1 MKRLAVIISYY
12 TTPNQLEDSLLSLL
26 ENRPDSCDIIVM
38 QCKPYENPY
47 DLEAEEV
54 HFLVAPEMESGE
66 NQCLWES
73 LRMALATSEA
83 EYVCLLPAGVQF
95 QSCWVAALDIL
106 DRHDDLGGFFLDEN
120 LDNGG
125 FFRKST
131 LEQYVQTAAKPSED
145 GENMPGN
152 TDADCLYSLVSLIQ
166 EDGWTCG
173 LAEFEEKENQGM
185 VAENVL
191 ETEER
196 IEDNID
202 NVERVVEIAESTP
215 EMAPILPS
223 EPFGATN
230 FVANSIQSPSVSA
243 SEEGGNGIFGQI
255 VTFCRKILTRS

>member
-26 ENRPDSCDIIVM
+26 ENRPDSCDIFVM

-47 DLEAEEV
+47 DLDNEEV
-54 HFLVAPEMESGE
+54 HFLVAPEVMNEE
-66 NQCLWES
+66 NPCLWES
-73 LRMALATSEA
+73 LRKALAACNA
-83 EYVCLLPAGVQF
+83 EYVCLLPAGVHF

-125 FFRKST
+125 FFRKTT
-131 LEQYVQTAAKPSED
+131 LEQYVQTAAKPSEN

-173 LAEFEEKENQGM
+173 LAEFEEKENQEIITEK
-185 VAENVL
+185 VTERITEKKSENVGNIPVTVTGCIAGSIAGYATGTVIGNATGVT
-191 ETEER
+191 TE
-196 IEDNID
+196 NITNAIIGSVTENFTD
-202 NVERVVEIAESTP
+202 AVTGSVTES
-215 EMAPILPS
+215 
-223 EPFGATN
+223 
-230 FVANSIQSPSVSA
+230 
-243 SEEGGNGIFGQI
+243 
-255 VTFCRKILTRS
+255 